1 MPMFWIASFPQIQF
15 MWSIDSVT
23 GHKLVEF
30 LEAEKAIR
38 KLSQFKDKKAEKE
51 QRKPGMR
58 LGCRTYILLQLG

>member
-1 MPMFWIASFPQIQF
+1 

-58 LGCRTYILLQLG
+58 LGCRTYILL